1 MATFD
6 VNGLIGTATQRM
18 AATAW
23 FCTVGP
29 VVLPPV
35 DRTLHWLTGGRLIL
49 GRLLV
54 PTLLLTTTGRRSG
67 EPRDAP
73 LACMPADGGWYV
85 VGSNFGR
92 DHHPAWTANLI
103 ATPEATVSFA
113 GRTTE
118 VVARLLSDEGRAEV
132 WPRLVAVWPV
142 YDTYVA
148 RADRDLRVFHLTP
161 VPAT

>member
-1 MATFD
+1 MAAFD
-6 VNGLIGTATQRM
+6 VNGLIGTAKQRV

-23 FCTVGP
+23 FCAVGP
-29 VVLPPV
+29 IVLPPV

-92 DHHPAWTANLI
+92 THHPAWTANLI
-103 ATPEATVSFA
+103 ATPEAKVSFA

-118 VVARLLSDEGRAEV
+118 VVARLLSDEGRVEV

-142 YDTYVA
+142 YDAYVA

>member
-1 MATFD
+1 MAAFD

-18 AATAW
+18 ASTPW
-23 FCTVGP
+23 FAVVAPTV
-29 VVLPPV
+29 VPPV
-35 DRTLHWLTGGRLIL
+35 DRALHRLTGGRFIV

-54 PTLLLTTTGRRSG
+54 PSLVLTTTGRRSG

-92 DHHPAWTANLI
+92 THHPAWTGNLI
-103 ATPEATVSFA
+103 ATPEATVSFK
-113 GRTTE
+113 GQTTE
-118 VVARLLSDEGRAEV
+118 VVACQLSDERRVEV
-132 WPRLVAVWPV
+132 WPRLVAIWPV

-148 RADRDLRVFHLTP
+148 RAGRELRVFHLTP
-161 VPAT
+161 A

>member
-1 MATFD
+1 MAAFD
-6 VNGLIGTATQRM
+6 VNGLIGKATQRM
-18 AATAW
+18 ASTPW
-23 FCTVGP
+23 FAVVAPTV
-29 VVLPPV
+29 VPPV
-35 DRTLHWLTGGRLIL
+35 DRALHRLTGGRFIV

-54 PTLLLTTTGRRSG
+54 SSLVLTTTGRRSG

-92 DHHPAWTANLI
+92 THHPAWTGNLI
-103 ATPEATVSFA
+103 ATPEATVSFK

-118 VVARLLSDEGRAEV
+118 VVACQLSDERRVEV
-132 WPRLVAVWPV
+132 WPRLVAIWPV

-148 RADRDLRVFHLTP
+148 RAGRELRVFHLTP
-161 VPAT
+161 A

>member
-1 MATFD
+1 MAAFD

-18 AATAW
+18 ASTPW
-23 FCTVGP
+23 FAVLAPTV
-29 VVLPPV
+29 VPPV
-35 DRTLHWLTGGRLIL
+35 DRALHRLTGGRFIV

-54 PTLLLTTTGRRSG
+54 PSLVLTTTGRRSG

-92 DHHPAWTANLI
+92 THHPAWTGNLI
-103 ATPEATVSFA
+103 ATPEATVSFK

-118 VVARLLSDEGRAEV
+118 VVACQLSDERRVEV
-132 WPRLVAVWPV
+132 WPRLVAIWPV

-148 RADRDLRVFHLTP
+148 RAGRELRVFHLTP
-161 VPAT
+161 A

>member
-6 VNGLIGTATQRM
+6 VNGLIGRATQLM
-18 AATAW
+18 AAT
-23 FCTVGP
+23 P
-29 VVLPPV
+29 VFAQVAPLVVPPL
-35 DRTLHWLTGGRLIL
+35 DRTLHRLTGGRFIV

-54 PTLLLTTTGRRSG
+54 PSLVLTTTGRRSG
-67 EPRDAP
+67 EPRYAP

-92 DHHPAWTANLI
+92 THHPAWTANLI

-118 VVARLLSDEGRAEV
+118 VMARLLSDESRAEV

-142 YDTYVA
+142 YETYVA

>member
-1 MATFD
+1 MFSMVAP
-6 VNGLIGTATQRM
+6 A
-18 AATAW
+18 
-23 FCTVGP
+23 
-29 VVLPPV
+29 VVPPL
-35 DRTLHWLTGGRLIL
+35 DRALHRLTGGRFIV

-54 PTLLLTTTGRRSG
+54 PSLVLTTTGRRSG

-92 DHHPAWTANLI
+92 THHPAWTGNLI
-103 ATPEATVSFA
+103 ATPEATVSFE

-118 VVARLLSDEGRAEV
+118 VVARLLSDEARVEV
-132 WPRLVAVWPV
+132 WPRLVAVWPP

-148 RADRDLRVFHLTP
+148 RAGRELRVFHLTP
-161 VPAT
+161 A

>member
-1 MATFD
+1 MAAFD
-6 VNGLIGTATQRM
+6 VDGLIGKATQRM
-18 AATAW
+18 AATAL
-23 FCTVGP
+23 FCNVGP
-29 VVLPPV
+29 IVLPPV

-92 DHHPAWTANLI
+92 AHHPAWTANLI

-113 GRTTE
+113 GQTTE
-118 VVARLLSDEGRAEV
+118 VVARLLSGEGRAEV

-161 VPAT
+161 VPTT

>member
-1 MATFD
+1 MAAFD

-18 AATAW
+18 ASTPW
-23 FCTVGP
+23 FAVVAPTV
-29 VVLPPV
+29 VPPV
-35 DRTLHWLTGGRLIL
+35 DRALHRLTGGRFIV

-54 PTLLLTTTGRRSG
+54 PSLVLTTTGRRSG

-92 DHHPAWTANLI
+92 IHHPAWTGNLI
-103 ATPEATVSFA
+103 ATPEATVSFK

-118 VVARLLSDEGRAEV
+118 VVACQLSDERRVEV
-132 WPRLVAVWPV
+132 WPRLVAIWPV

-148 RADRDLRVFHLTP
+148 RAGRELRVFHLTP
-161 VPAT
+161 A